1 MVLSLN
7 SAYGRRAFIL
17 QGLRREFTLPFFD
30 EERRLWVWIL
40 DESCSRMEWV
50 LKHNSSVGLKQ
61 PMKNYVAQHVKGPW
75 ILENTNREKGEIF
88 EAPAEQESEWNSD
101 DDEDR
106 DGNVVHYQH
115 FGILGYHPYREIVF
129 LNE

>member
-17 QGLRREFTLPFFD
+17 QGLRREFTLPFLT
-30 EERRLWVWIL
+30 R
-40 DESCSRMEWV
+40 
-50 LKHNSSVGLKQ
+50 NAG
-61 PMKNYVAQHVKGPW
+61 W

-115 FGILGYHPYREIVF
+115 FGILGFHPQ
-129 LNE
+129 